1 MFNYRAKRRI
11 LTQPSGTCR
20 VRLTNRK
27 SNEVAVLPFD
37 LLKETNRQTDGGTEG
52 QTDSGMVNVI
62 SIPFYMCWAL
72 VLPGYVSF
80 SWVPRAQKGG
90 LQLRPLLLTSPL

>member
-37 LLKETNRQTDGGTEG
+37 MLKETNRHTERQTDGTANIQWDGK
-52 QTDSGMVNVI
+52 
-62 SIPFYMCWAL
+62 CH
-72 VLPGYVSF
+72 
-80 SWVPRAQKGG
+80 
-90 LQLRPLLLTSPL
+90 